1 MNTTT
6 TERGM
11 RAKLKMVN
19 AMEKESSITRRVVF
33 TMGNG
38 KMERLMVWELC
49 IMPVVILLIMVNGR
63 TRCSTAEASYT
74 TITPSPTRTSSPTTS
89 AISKKCGLS
98 TKVISNMMPKMVL
111 EPCTW

>member
-33 TMGNG
+33 TMVNG
-38 KMERLMVWELC
+38 KMER
-49 IMPVVILLIMVNGR
+49 
-63 TRCSTAEASYT
+63 ST
-74 TITPSPTRTSSPTTS
+74 
-89 AISKKCGLS
+89 
-98 TKVISNMMPKMVL
+98 V
-111 EPCTW
+111 